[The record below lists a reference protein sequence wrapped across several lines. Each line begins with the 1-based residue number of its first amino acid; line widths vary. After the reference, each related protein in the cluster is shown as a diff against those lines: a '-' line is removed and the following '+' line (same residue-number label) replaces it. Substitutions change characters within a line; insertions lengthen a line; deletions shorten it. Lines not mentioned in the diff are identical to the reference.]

1 MEQMKGVFL
10 LIEPHGGVLKESFLS
25 GSETLDYQR
34 KLRDLKKIEL
44 DEIEASD
51 LALLANGAYSPLRG
65 FVNSRDYHSI
75 LEGNRL
81 ASGEVW
87 TIPIGLSVDSGRDYR
102 TGDEI
107 ALVADEAQ
115 LLGILRVEEA
125 FKRDKEKEAVAVF
138 GTTDHNHPGVEYLF
152 KKGDWLLAG
161 AIRAVKRRVSGFPEY
176 ELTPR
181 ELRNKFK
188 ERGWK
193 TIVAFQTRNPI
204 HRAHEYLQKAALETV
219 DGLLV
224 HPLVGFT
231 KPGDI
236 PAEVR
241 MECYRAL
248 LREYYPVD
256 RVILSVFPAA
266 MRYAG
271 PKEAVFHALV
281 RKNYGCT
288 HFIVGRDHA
297 GVGNYYGTYDAQN
310 IFANFTEAEIGVKI
324 LKFENTFYCKKCG
337 NMASA
342 KTCPHQ
348 GEDRVFLSGTKVR
361 ELLRKGFSL
370 PPEFTREEVSKIL
383 TDYYQLYE
391 KV

>member
-1 MEQMKGVFL
+1 M
-10 LIEPHGGVLKESFLS
+10 IEPHGGVLKESFLS
-25 GSETLDYQR
+25 DSETLDYQR
-34 KLRDLKKIEL
+34 KLRDLKKVVL
-44 DEIEASD
+44 DESEASD

-65 FVNSRDYHSI
+65 FVNSRDYQSI

-87 TIPIGLSVDSGRDYR
+87 TIPIGLGIDSGRDYR
-102 TGDEI
+102 PGEEI
-107 ALVADEAQ
+107 ALVTDKGQ
-115 LLGILRVEEA
+115 LLGVLWVEEV

-161 AIRAVKRRVSGFPEY
+161 AIRAVKRRVSGFPDY
-176 ELTPR
+176 EFSPG
-181 ELRNKFK
+181 ELRQEFAK
-188 ERGWK
+188 RGWK

-204 HRAHEYLQKAALETV
+204 HRAHEYLQKVALEMV

-224 HPLVGFT
+224 HPLVGCT
-231 KPGDI
+231 KQGDI

-241 MECYRAL
+241 LECYRAL
-248 LREYYPVD
+248 LKEYYPPD
-256 RVILSVFPAA
+256 RVMMSVFPAA

-297 GVGNYYGTYDAQN
+297 GVGSYYGSYDAQN
-310 IFANFTEAEIGVKI
+310 IFANFTEAEIGIKI
-324 LKFENTFYCKKCG
+324 LKFENTFYCKRCG
-337 NMASA
+337 NMASG

-348 GEDRVFLSGTKVR
+348 GDDRVFLSGTKVR
-361 ELLRKGFSL
+361 ELLRAGFSL
-370 PPEFTREEVSKIL
+370 PPEFTRPEVSRL
-383 TDYYQLYE
+383 LMEYYRFSE
-391 KV
+391 KQKGLG

>member
-1 MEQMKGVFL
+1 M
-10 LIEPHGGVLKESFLS
+10 
-25 GSETLDYQR
+25 
-34 KLRDLKKIEL
+34 

-51 LALLANGAYSPLRG
+51 LALLANGAYSPLTG
-65 FVNSRDYHSI
+65 FVNSPDYHSI
-75 LEGNRL
+75 LERGRL
-81 ASGEVW
+81 ASGKLW
-87 TIPIGLSVDSGRDYR
+87 TIPIVLSAVSARDYQ
-102 TGDEI
+102 TGAEI
-107 ALVADEAQ
+107 ALVNNEDQ
-115 LLGILRVEEA
+115 LLGLLRVEET

-138 GTTDHNHPGVEYLF
+138 GTTDHNHPGVAYLF

-161 AIRAVKRRVSGFPEY
+161 EVKAVDRKVSGFLDY
-176 ELTPR
+176 EFSPG
-181 ELRNKFK
+181 ELQYEFAK
-188 ERGWK
+188 RGWK

-204 HRAHEYLQKAALETV
+204 HRAHEYLQKVALEMV

-248 LREYYPVD
+248 LKEYYPAD
-256 RVILSVFPAA
+256 RVMLSVFPAA

-297 GVGNYYGTYDAQN
+297 GVGNYYGTYDAQD
-310 IFANFTEAEIGVKI
+310 IFANFDEAEIGVKI

-337 NMASA
+337 NMGSA

-348 GEDRVFLSGTKVR
+348 GDDRVFLSGTKVR
-361 ELLRKGFSL
+361 ELLSEGISL
-370 PPEFTREEVSKIL
+370 PPEFTRAEVSRIL
-383 TDYYQLYE
+383 MDYYRLYE
-391 KV
+391 KA

>member
-1 MEQMKGVFL
+1 MN
-10 LIEPHGGVLKESFLS
+10 EPHGGVLKESFLS
-25 GSETLDYQR
+25 DSETRDYQR
-34 KLRDLKKIEL
+34 RLTNFKKIVL

-65 FVNSRDYHSI
+65 FVNHRDYHSI
-75 LEGNRL
+75 LEQNRL

-87 TIPIGLSVDSGRDYR
+87 TIPIGLRVDSGRDYR
-102 TGDEI
+102 TGEEI
-107 ALVADEAQ
+107 ALVADEDQ
-115 LLGILRVEEA
+115 LLGVLQVEEA
-125 FKRDKEKEAVAVF
+125 FKRDKAKEAVAVF
-138 GTTDHNHPGVEYLF
+138 GTSDHNHPGVEYLF
-152 KKGDWLLAG
+152 KKSDWLLAG
-161 AIRAVKRRVSGFPEY
+161 AIRAVKKKVSGFPDYEY
-176 ELTPR
+176 TPK
-181 ELRNKFK
+181 ELRNEFQR
-188 ERGWK
+188 RGWK
-193 TIVAFQTRNPI
+193 TVVAFQTRNPI
-204 HRAHEYLQKAALETV
+204 HRAHEYLQKVALEMV

-248 LREYYPVD
+248 LREYYPAN
-256 RVILSVFPAA
+256 RVMLGVFPAA

-310 IFANFTEAEIGVKI
+310 IFDNFSEAEIGVKI

-337 NMASA
+337 NMASG

-361 ELLRKGFSL
+361 ELLSKGEKL
-370 PPEFTREEVSKIL
+370 PPEFTRAEVSRVL
-383 TDYYQLYE
+383 TEYYRSLPE
-391 KV
+391 VVE

>member
-1 MEQMKGVFL
+1 M
-10 LIEPHGGVLKESFLS
+10 IEPHGGVLKESFLS
-25 GSETLDYQR
+25 EFETLEYQK
-34 KLRDLKKIEL
+34 KLSDFTKIVL

-51 LALLANGAYSPLRG
+51 LTLLANGAYSPLTG

-75 LEGNRL
+75 LERNRL

-87 TIPIGLSVDSGRDYR
+87 TIPIVLSAVLGREYQ
-102 TGDEI
+102 TGAEI
-107 ALVADEAQ
+107 ALVTNEDQ
-115 LLGILRVEEA
+115 LLGILQVEEIYERNKA
-125 FKRDKEKEAVAVF
+125 KEAIAVF
-138 GTTDHNHPGVEYLF
+138 GTTDHNHPGVAYLF
-152 KKGDWLLAG
+152 KKSDWLLAG
-161 AIRAVKRRVSGFPEY
+161 EIKTVKRKVSGFSEY
-176 ELTPR
+176 EFTPR
-181 ELRNKFK
+181 ELRDEFK
-188 ERGWK
+188 KRDWR

-204 HRAHEYLQKAALETV
+204 HRAHEYLQKVALEIV

-241 MECYRAL
+241 MKCYQAL
-248 LREYYPVD
+248 LKEYYPSK
-256 RVILSVFPAA
+256 RVMLSVFPAA

-310 IFANFTEAEIGVKI
+310 IFDDFSEAEIGIEI
-324 LKFENTFYCKKCG
+324 LKFENTFYCKKCD
-337 NMASA
+337 NMASG
-342 KTCPHQ
+342 KTCPHRDGDQ
-348 GEDRVFLSGTKVR
+348 VFLSGTKVR
-361 ELLRKGFSL
+361 ELLREGFSL
-370 PPEFTREEVSKIL
+370 PPEFTRAEVSNVL
-383 TDYYQLYE
+383 MEYYKRRAE
-391 KV
+391 